1 MKGSRNSLT
10 SLRVFLVAARQLNFS
25 RTAEDLHLTQS
36 AVSKHIQSLEER
48 LGSALFKRTP
58 TGLRITHAGAVYL
71 EKISA
76 ALRLIDEAEA
86 LVAHPDVRVNL
97 NIAVSPSFAQFCLIP
112 RMREFFDL
120 HPEVRLNIRPRLMV
134 PRDKH
139 ERFDA
144 EIQLHTGHV
153 AGMSSSYLC
162 GREMG
167 LVIAPSLAKAH
178 RLRTSEDLSSVTLL
192 KRAQRGYG
200 WDDWQAEMA
209 PGWDGPG
216 AHAPEYEG
224 FSVLLPAVLN
234 GLGAAIVPL
243 CLVRAQLEAGTLVR
257 PFGETVLGR
266 YGYHLMVP
274 RPNQSGPYL
283 DSFCE
288 WVGSMAKD
296 LAPPGAGESTKAGR
310 HSAME

>member
-25 RTAEDLHLTQS
+25 RAAEDLHLTQS

-58 TGLRITHAGAVYL
+58 TGLRITYAGAVYL

-76 ALRLIDEAEA
+76 ALRLIDDAEA
-86 LVAHPDVRVNL
+86 LVARPEARVNL

-134 PRDKH
+134 PRDKQ

-153 AGMSSSYLC
+153 TSMTSSYLC

-167 LVIAPSLAKAH
+167 LVVAPSLSKAH
-178 RLRTSEDLSSVTLL
+178 RLRTPEDLSEVTLL

-200 WDDWQAEMA
+200 WDDWRAEMA

-216 AHAPEYEG
+216 VHAPEYEG

-243 CLVRAQLEAGTLVR
+243 CLVREHLETGALVR
-257 PFGETVLGR
+257 PFGETVAGR
-266 YGYHLMVP
+266 YGYYLMLP

-288 WVGSMAKD
+288 WVGSMAKN
-296 LAPPGAGESTKAGR
+296 LLPPTQSKSTKARR
-310 HSAME
+310 HSRME

>member
-25 RTAEDLHLTQS
+25 RAAEDLHLTQS

-86 LVAHPDVRVNL
+86 LVARPETRVNL

-120 HPEVRLNIRPRLMV
+120 HPDVRLNIRPRLMT
-134 PRDKH
+134 PRDRQ
-139 ERFDA
+139 EGFDA

-153 AGMSSSYLC
+153 SGMTSSYLC

-178 RLRTSEDLSSVTLL
+178 RLRAPRISPQSRCSS
-192 KRAQRGYG
+192 APSGAMDGMNGEQR
-200 WDDWQAEMA
+200 W
-209 PGWDGPG
+209 
-216 AHAPEYEG
+216 H
-224 FSVLLPAVLN
+224 
-234 GLGAAIVPL
+234 
-243 CLVRAQLEAGTLVR
+243 RAGTAQASTLPSTR
-257 PFGETVLGR
+257 GSPCCCR
-266 YGYHLMVP
+266 
-274 RPNQSGPYL
+274 QS
-283 DSFCE
+283 
-288 WVGSMAKD
+288 
-296 LAPPGAGESTKAGR
+296 
-310 HSAME
+310 